1 MTLTVLEQL
10 VEECEI
16 ELTRNVSLWTNDSG
30 VLAPDRALLADICLK
45 DCGQQG
51 QCVNGQ
57 LISLFICIKKKTWV
71 VITIMYIWLNQITK
85 EGCFT

>member
-1 MTLTVLEQL
+1 MTMTVLEQL

-30 VLAPDRALLADICLK
+30 VLAPDRALLAEACLR

-57 LISLFICIKKKTWV
+57 LISLFICIKKNLGSN
-71 VITIMYIWLNQITK
+71 IWLNQITK